1 MNHKPTRP
9 TVGPRGGR
17 AVQAT
22 PCAECVSWRSCR
34 PASISEPFGC
44 ESWADQD
51 GRRAL
56 PDELKPEPASP
67 CEPCQGVPSEC
78 GPCGCPEVEL
88 DPYCP
93 RCGQLFALHN
103 GDGSCLEDEPDPEP
117 PYRPAAPYRPDP
129 GRGEATAQGVLPM
142 ADAGPLF
149 AGCPEV
155 RR

>member
-17 AVQAT
+17 TVQGT
-22 PCAECVSWRSCR
+22 PCSECVSWRSCR
-34 PASISEPFGC
+34 PAAISEPFGC

-56 PDELKPEPASP
+56 PDELEPAP
-67 CEPCQGVPSEC
+67 VPQSFRC
-78 GPCGCPEVEL
+78 NQCPATPRSSGPCNSSDCEFKPVL
-88 DPYCP
+88 S
-93 RCGQLFALHN
+93 N
-103 GDGSCLEDEPDPEP
+103 PDPEP
-117 PYRPAAPYRPDP
+117 EPFRPAAPFVPDP
-129 GRGEATAQGVLPM
+129 SRGEATAQAVLPM

-149 AGCPEV
+149 AGCLEA